1 MRIEAALN
9 IAMKE
14 PSIMIG
20 REAKVTVIEESPPQA
35 ADTPQIDVR
44 MADAP
49 EEGGAIGPCPNC
61 GALMPAIR
69 GSKQAVCP
77 NCGFKDSC
85 CF

>member
-1 MRIEAALN
+1 MTIQQSDPQLVQKTPPPFDAVPEIEKRA
-9 IAMKE
+9 
-14 PSIMIG
+14 
-20 REAKVTVIEESPPQA
+20 
-35 ADTPQIDVR
+35 
-44 MADAP
+44 ADAP
-49 EEGGAIGPCPNC
+49 EEGGATGPCPNC